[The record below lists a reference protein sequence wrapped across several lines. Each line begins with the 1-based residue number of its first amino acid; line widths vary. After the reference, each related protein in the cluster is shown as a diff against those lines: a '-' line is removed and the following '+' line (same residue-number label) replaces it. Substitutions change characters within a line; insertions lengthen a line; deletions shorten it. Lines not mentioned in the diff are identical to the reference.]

1 MKNVIFFIIN
11 CFSFLQISAQNTC
24 RCDEGEKLKPK
35 IYDYADNGKIDSAF
49 LVYEEIKKQPL
60 DACLLLYYHGT
71 SQLYMQKQDWSNA
84 WVALNAADKL
94 LIKAGC
100 IEAII
105 SKHYSITGL
114 YFTRTNKLDSAAWA
128 FLKAVEAGEK
138 SDNKYALAR
147 SYGDVASTV
156 SKTGDLIKSIEYDR
170 KAVAIA
176 RTLNDKPGV
185 QLLAAKL
192 LNLATTYLNL
202 YDKTINKTYLDSATA
217 FAIEAKAVANN
228 GGEIKIILE
237 SFHVLSRYHFIL
249 KNYKQSNA
257 YSDSIVARNI
267 SGFTNYPMHLAYFT
281 KSDIAKEEKNY
292 QLAASFADSSQKYAA
307 LFNPQSEI
315 KSLEQVY
322 KINRQLNNANRSLES
337 FERMMMLKDSIF
349 NLEKNKTITELEK
362 KYNQAKNEKTIK
374 ELSQQKLIY
383 ALVGLGGLLFVG
395 LIAFYFRQQSLKHK
409 QKVLETEQRLNRARM
424 NPHFFFN
431 ALTAMQRFAMKE
443 NDGKALA
450 TNLSKFSNIMRETLE
465 STYKEYVTVKQE
477 VEFLKEYMEIQ
488 KMRFP
493 QMFTYSLMIDGEM
506 EPTDVM
512 IPSMIIQPF
521 IENSI
526 EHGFLGINYIGEI
539 RVDFKQKDKTVTI
552 EIQDNG
558 KGLVTPTKLNNEHI
572 SRASQIIKDRI
583 YLLNIKLKTKAD
595 FSIDNNKEG
604 NGVLVKIHLPVIY
617 ANENTAG

>member
-1 MKNVIFFIIN
+1 MKSTAFVIIY
-11 CFSFLQISAQNTC
+11 CLAFLPISAQNTC

-49 LVYEEIKKQPL
+49 FVYEQIKKESS

-71 SQLYMQKQDWSNA
+71 SQLYMQKQDWTNA
-84 WVALNAADKL
+84 WLALNAAEKL
-94 LIKAGC
+94 LKKASC

-114 YFTRTNKLDSAAWA
+114 FFTRTNKLDSAAWA

-156 SKTGDLIKSIEYDR
+156 SKTGDLVKSIEYDR

-176 RTLNDKPGV
+176 RMLKDKPGV

-192 LNLATTYLNL
+192 LNLASSNL
-202 YDKTINKTYLDSATA
+202 TLYENTGNKILLDSAVI
-217 FAIEAKAVANN
+217 FATEAKSAASK

-237 SFHVLSRYHFIL
+237 SYYILSKYNLIL
-249 KNYKQSNA
+249 KNYTVSKV
-257 YSDSIVARNI
+257 YCDSII
-267 SGFTNYPMHLAYFT
+267 SQHIPGFTNYPMHLAYFN
-281 KSDIAKEEKNY
+281 KSEIAREEKNY
-292 QLAASFADSSQKYAA
+292 QQAASFADSSQKYAA
-307 LFNPQSEI
+307 LFTPQSEI
-315 KSLEQVY
+315 KSLELVY
-322 KINRQLNNANRSLES
+322 KINKQLNNKSRSLEA
-337 FERMMMLKDSIF
+337 FERMEMLKDSLL
-349 NLEKNKTITELEK
+349 NLEKNKIINELEK
-362 KYNQAKNEKTIK
+362 KYSQAKNEKTIK
-374 ELSQQKLIY
+374 ELSQQRLIY
-383 ALVGLGGLLFVG
+383 ALIGIGGLLIVG

-409 QKVLETEQRLNRARM
+409 HKILEIEQRLNRARM

-431 ALTAMQRFAMKE
+431 ALTAMQSFAMKE

-477 VEFLKEYMEIQ
+477 VEFLKEYMEVQ

-493 QMFTYSLMIDGEM
+493 KMFTYSLMIDGEM

-526 EHGFLGINYIGEI
+526 EHGFSGINYTGEI
-539 RVDFKQKDKTVTI
+539 RVDFKQTNKTITI

-558 KGLVTPTKLNNEHI
+558 KGLITLDKISNEHI

-595 FSIDNNKEG
+595 FSIDNNKDT
-604 NGVLVKIHLPVIY
+604 NGVMVKIHLPVIY
-617 ANENTAG
+617 TNENTTG